1 MPKYGIYSPTLG
13 KREDFPVILLDKA
26 ITPENSNVQI
36 EDGEIKTAKMRE
48 NLFSGNGIGIPILK
62 HFDDT
67 ADGGSGGFWFS
78 IDKDFLPIFDG
89 NKFYITFYYSY
100 YDATTGLYTNF
111 TETPRF
117 YTGTGFGLIE
127 YTDQAYT
134 TAVPAGVKSASDSNR
149 IFLSIAMAF
158 NPLTHAVD
166 ATPLTLMYEATADT
180 GKTSGQTASAPTD
193 FDAANSPII
202 LGNVH
207 FNHSKLP
214 DGNVPLKLVRFV
226 LPDDS
231 TEKLIAFTKL
241 NIYYYYEDG
250 TTQEWRNIKPL
261 VDDTLTENESGYG
274 GQITLTE
281 CTYWDVCLYG
291 NYICVTNGEDKP
303 MFWSGIANG
312 DFNYFQVFD
321 TRIDSAVNGQYI
333 TKAKFI
339 ASYCDYIMLGNV
351 TLSSGTGSGSDSVY
365 WSNIGDAVLEGGF
378 IQGAAPEP
386 GRSNDAGNME
396 ITGDGEIT
404 GGMAL
409 YRGTLIVFKRYS
421 IRKVWFT
428 ASTIPFSQ
436 DEQSPSVGC
445 EAPGSVIHDKDGNLY
460 FYGSD
465 KLFREINYGS
475 ISNAIPVTSRFIND
489 SLVGK
494 IVSTYIKDYNEIWWA
509 VPAGSIAGANIELA
523 DNNIVLCFSNGKWV
537 VRDIQVV
544 AFGYYVQQ
552 DNYDWD
558 KIPYQSWDVWDWPDW
573 DNSSEIKDV
582 IDICSDADGYMYS
595 SHTSYKDIGEDY
607 TSFFTL
613 TTDMANKQA
622 LAYQKRILQMY
633 FYFDITESLNTI
645 VNIYS
650 KRDTE
655 LDWRTVG
662 SIILSGTQKIV
673 RKRLA
678 CDIRAGTF
686 QFKVSATDPFRF
698 IGVEFDYNYAGER

>member
-1 MPKYGIYSPTLG
+1 MPKFGIYSPTMG

-48 NLFSGNGIGIPILK
+48 NLFSLGIKVLK
-62 HFDDT
+62 YYWYNPTSPKMFYV
-67 ADGGSGGFWFS
+67 A
-78 IDKDFLPIFDG
+78 IDKDKL
-89 NKFYITFYYSY
+89 SY
-100 YDATTGLYTNF
+100 LQSIN
-111 TETPRF
+111 F
-117 YTGTGFGLIE
+117 YTSILYNYKVAPSMYNKGATIITDTTNPHWVDGSNIIE
-127 YTDQAYT
+127 YDTPAYT
-134 TAVPAGVKSASDSNR
+134 ALPAGIKDAANDENR
-149 IFLSIAMAF
+149 IFIPISYTKK
-158 NPLTHAVD
+158 PLHADD
-166 ATPLTLMYEATADT
+166 ADIVSDLYFLYEATTDT
-180 GKTSGQTASAPTD
+180 SQTLTD
-193 FDAANSPII
+193 FDYETSPIVY
-202 LGNVH
+202 GNVH

-226 LPDDS
+226 LPDDR
-231 TEKLIAFTKL
+231 TERLIAFTKL

-250 TTQEWRNIKPL
+250 TTQEWRNINPL
-261 VDDTLTENESGYG
+261 VDDT
-274 GQITLTE
+274 QVTLTE

-291 NYICVTNGEDKP
+291 NYVCVTNGKDKP
-303 MFWSGIANG
+303 MFWSGIATG
-312 DFNYFQVFD
+312 DFNYFQFFD
-321 TRIDSAVNGQYI
+321 TRIKSGESGQYI
-333 TKAKFI
+333 KSAKFI
-339 ASYCDYIMLGNV
+339 ASYCDYILLANV
-351 TLSSGTGSGSDSVY
+351 ELSSDTSNGSNVIY

-378 IQGAAPEP
+378 IQCAKPEP
-386 GRSNDAGNME
+386 GRSNDAGNMV
-396 ITGDGEIT
+396 ITGNGEIT

-465 KLFREINYGS
+465 KLFREVNYGS

-537 VRDIQVV
+537 VRNIPVV

-582 IDICSDADGYMYS
+582 IDICSDADGYIYS
-595 SHTSYKDIGEDY
+595 SHASFTDVGAQYE
-607 TSFFTL
+607 SFFTL
-613 TTDMANKQA
+613 STDMANKQA
-622 LAYQKRILQMY
+622 LAFKKRILQMY
-633 FYFDITESLNTI
+633 LYFDITESNDTI
-645 VNIYS
+645 VTVSY

-655 LDWRTVG
+655 TDWVNAG
-662 SIILSGTQKIV
+662 SVTLSGNQKIV

-678 CDIRAGTF
+678 CDIRGGTF
-686 QFKVSATDPFRF
+686 QFKISSFNPFRF
-698 IGVEFDYNYAGER
+698 IGIEFDYNFAGER